1 MAEEQITIPRVSA
14 EATKRRSYQK
24 LLARLID
31 LTRTNNISISL
42 KSFKEL
48 SLEEL
53 VAIIDDLDPEGK
65 IAGERTQNIKQLL
78 PQPQEL
84 LAVKSY
90 KGQISLLVPA
100 EVFFRHLLKVKR
112 PDAKCQVMQVMN
124 SFSDNALETERQ
136 CNVLSNVCIQVLKSE
151 RLKRILE
158 SVLTIGNKLNEG
170 TRTGGVLKLT
180 QTKSSDGK
188 MTVLDYLVRAFVKRN
203 ERHLLALVL
212 EFPSCQEVSKM
223 KINEIVGDHCR
234 KELELMKSDQ
244 RGKSV
249 QRHPHCTSPERKK
262 DGRKILPRSGKTRKF
277 SFRRRTEV

>member
-1 MAEEQITIPRVSA
+1 VAEEQITIPRVSA

-158 SVLTIGNKLNEG
+158 SVLTNWN
-170 TRTGGVLKLT
+170 
-180 QTKSSDGK
+180 
-188 MTVLDYLVRAFVKRN
+188 
-203 ERHLLALVL
+203 
-212 EFPSCQEVSKM
+212 
-223 KINEIVGDHCR
+223 
-234 KELELMKSDQ
+234 
-244 RGKSV
+244 
-249 QRHPHCTSPERKK
+249 
-262 DGRKILPRSGKTRKF
+262 
-277 SFRRRTEV
+277 

>member
-1 MAEEQITIPRVSA
+1 M
-14 EATKRRSYQK
+14 
-24 LLARLID
+24 ID

-78 PQPQEL
+78 PQPQKL

-136 CNVLSNVCIQVLKSE
+136 CNN
-151 RLKRILE
+151 
-158 SVLTIGNKLNEG
+158 
-170 TRTGGVLKLT
+170 
-180 QTKSSDGK
+180 
-188 MTVLDYLVRAFVKRN
+188 
-203 ERHLLALVL
+203 
-212 EFPSCQEVSKM
+212 
-223 KINEIVGDHCR
+223 R
-234 KELELMKSDQ
+234 K
-244 RGKSV
+244 
-249 QRHPHCTSPERKK
+249 
-262 DGRKILPRSGKTRKF
+262 
-277 SFRRRTEV
+277 